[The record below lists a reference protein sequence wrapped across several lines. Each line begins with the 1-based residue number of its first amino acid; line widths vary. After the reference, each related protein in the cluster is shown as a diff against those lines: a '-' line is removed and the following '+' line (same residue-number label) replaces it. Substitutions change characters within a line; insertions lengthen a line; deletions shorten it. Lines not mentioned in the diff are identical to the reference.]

1 MAPQWTQRWGRR
13 LGVTVCGVLVL
24 AGCTEETGPEPP
36 APKVTAQEVEQRL
49 TEHLSRAV
57 NGALEPEAQATAP
70 TRSRT
75 VGCGDLPGG
84 GPTWGV
90 RPRAELTVSAGERA
104 GKYLDDVDT
113 WMIREGFGE
122 RTKRWR
128 VDTPADVQ
136 EITGEHDDGTEL
148 LMEMA
153 RDSGKFTVGL
163 TGPCTW
169 PPDRPG
175 GPPSS
180 GQLPPLPAPSGPT
193 STRSEDSVDP
203 CRSPKLYVY
212 NLTSRPFAGRGPH
225 LMAMVGYSDEKEMEY
240 AEILL
245 PRAWE
250 PRYEPGTSERNLD
263 QVQLLVCVRVAA
275 TRDSRQDVTCNYAS
289 EQALLGGGRPF
300 TFDLFESVYRVT
312 VREARSGKVVSE
324 FTVPGRQ
331 GAEDSC
337 PFRMNYNRK
346 LARGIDET
354 AFQRKLRPLVEARR

>member
-1 MAPQWTQRWGRR
+1 M
-13 LGVTVCGVLVL
+13 LVL
-24 AGCTEETGPEPP
+24 TGCTSETGPEPP
-36 APKVTAQEVEQRL
+36 APKVTTQEFEQRL
-49 TEHLSRAV
+49 TEHLSRALA
-57 NGALEPEAQATAP
+57 GALEPDAQATP
-70 TRSRT
+70 PSHSRSA
-75 VGCGDLPGG
+75 GCADLPEG

-90 RPRAELTVSAGERA
+90 RPRAELTVSAGEKA
-104 GKYLDDVDT
+104 GKYFDDLDT
-113 WMIREGFGE
+113 WLIREGFAE
-122 RTKRWR
+122 HTKRLR
-128 VDTPADVQ
+128 TGTPTDVR
-136 EITGEHDDGTEL
+136 EVIAEHEDGTEL

-153 RDSGKFTVGL
+153 LESGGLTVGL

-193 STRSEDSVDP
+193 QTRSEDSADP

-212 NLTSRPFAGRGPH
+212 NLTSQPFAGRGPH
-225 LMAMVGYSDEKEMEY
+225 LMMLVRYSDEREMEY

-245 PRAWE
+245 PDAWE
-250 PRYEPGTSERNLD
+250 PRYEAGTSKRNLD

-275 TRDSRQDVTCNYAS
+275 TRDSRKDVTCNYAS
-289 EQALLGGGRPF
+289 ESALLARGSPF
-300 TFDLFESVYRVT
+300 TFDLFESVYHVT
-312 VREARSGKVVSE
+312 VREARSGRMVSE

-354 AFQRKLRPLVEARR
+354 AFERRLRPLVEARR